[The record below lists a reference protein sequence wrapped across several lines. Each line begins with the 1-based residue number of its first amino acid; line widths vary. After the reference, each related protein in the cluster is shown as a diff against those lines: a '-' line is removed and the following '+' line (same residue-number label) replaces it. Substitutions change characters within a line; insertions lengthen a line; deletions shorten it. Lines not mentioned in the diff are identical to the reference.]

1 MKYFAYLLAFFSVS
15 VMAEPLTVQV
25 HTDAGKHQAVVD
37 IPLGG
42 QEAPFKLEF
51 QNHKY
56 ESITVEFN
64 AKGFD
69 NSLITY
75 NGSIRAA
82 THPEHRNVSG
92 VKLPSRDVI
101 FFGFSGSMNEN
112 ASREVAGFSQWE
124 AEKNQITNE
133 IRVTFSR

>member
-1 MKYFAYLLAFFSVS
+1 MKYFAYLLVFFSVS

-42 QEAPFKLEF
+42 KETPFKLEF

-64 AKGFD
+64 AKWFD

-75 NGSIRAA
+75 KGSIRA
-82 THPEHRNVSG
+82 TTYPDYRKVSG
-92 VKLPSRDVI
+92 VKLPTKDVL
-101 FFGFSGSMNEN
+101 FFGFTGSMNAN
-112 ASREVAGFSQWE
+112 ASRDEPILDQRMPENNKG
-124 AEKNQITNE
+124 TGG